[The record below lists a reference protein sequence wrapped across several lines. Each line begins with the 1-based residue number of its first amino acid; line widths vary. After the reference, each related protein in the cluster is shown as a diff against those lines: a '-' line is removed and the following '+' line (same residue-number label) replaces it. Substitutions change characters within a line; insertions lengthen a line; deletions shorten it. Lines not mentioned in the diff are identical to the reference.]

1 MRIRVRGGA
10 ALNGTFSPAGNPNAA
25 KALLA
30 ASLLTPE
37 PITLR
42 RVSRNTS
49 TEHLL
54 AAAADLGAVLDW
66 QDPASGTLQVQTETI
81 TRRTLSRET
90 VSGAVGAL
98 LFLPALIARR
108 EHVRLEVGFPLS
120 RIRTHLDVIRDLGL
134 DVIAMSGAVEF
145 RAATWGERDV
155 ILDTPSVTA
164 TAIALMLAARLG
176 DRTIIRNAA
185 CEPHISDLAHLL
197 IAMGAGVDGVGSNV
211 LTVHGTADLHRAEL
225 TVGYDH
231 IEIASVAAIVAL
243 SGGRLQIPAD
253 EGTKLPDMRVI
264 ARTYAYFGL
273 NIDADEKVVLVP
285 RHERLAVAGRE
296 EDIDASVETAPYPG
310 FPSDLVTLATVIA
323 TQASGTSLIHE
334 KLFRDRL
341 LFVDTLKDMGAQ
353 IILADPHRAIVV
365 GATPL
370 RGTYM
375 AAPDPRFGLGMLGAA
390 LVAEG
395 DSVIDNAEGFDY
407 TFDGILPRLQELGA
421 DIVTETDA

>member
-1 MRIRVRGGA
+1 MRIRIRGGR

-30 ASLLTPE
+30 ASLLTLE
-37 PITLR
+37 PVTLR
-42 RVSRNTS
+42 RVPRNTS
-49 TEHLL
+49 TAHLL
-54 AAAADLGAVLDW
+54 AAAEALGAVLTW
-66 QDPASGTLQVQTETI
+66 QDPTSGTLQVQTEII
-81 TRRTLSRET
+81 TGRTLNRGT
-90 VSGAVGAL
+90 VSGAVGTL

-120 RIRTHLDVIRDLGL
+120 RIRTHLDVMRDLGL
-134 DVIAMSGAVEF
+134 DIITMSGAVEF
-145 RAATWGERDV
+145 RARYWDNRDV

-176 DRTIIRNAA
+176 RQTIIRNAA
-185 CEPHISDLAHLL
+185 CEPHIGDLAQLL
-197 IAMGAGVDGVGSNV
+197 VAMGVGVDGVGSNV
-211 LTVHGTADLHRAEL
+211 LTVRGAMELHGADVA
-225 TVGYDH
+225 VGYDH

-243 SGGRLQIPAD
+243 SGGRLQVPAD
-253 EGTKLPDMRVI
+253 DGAALPDMRVI
-264 ARTYAYFGL
+264 ARTYGYFGL
-273 NIDADEKVVLVP
+273 NIDADERVVLVP
-285 RHERLAVAGRE
+285 RHERFAVTGRE

-334 KLFRDRL
+334 KLFRDRM

-353 IILADPHRAIVV
+353 IILAGPHRAIVV
-365 GATPL
+365 GGTPL
-370 RGTYM
+370 QGTYM

-390 LVAEG
+390 LIAQG
-395 DSVIDNAEGFDY
+395 DSVIDNAERFDY

-421 DIVTETDA
+421 DIVTETNA